1 MKTMVNLSS
10 NRHQAAGCTTIAR
23 DAGRGDRRTS
33 FTQDFKN
40 PRLQKSGA
48 RFGSMLQQHGSW
60 RLRQSEHVAAAATQD
75 QDVSETKGEP
85 SQEEVSNKVTRLLE
99 IVGIESDGSREPG
112 EKEKREADDILN
124 QLEEI
129 GQGGRPLEDPMVFGN
144 FNVSYVS
151 MGSKQYGQ
159 PAGGRFRTG
168 LGKLLF
174 RTTGLYQSVIRPNVV
189 TNKIEF
195 KVFGFIPCSV
205 GLRGTLRSIP
215 EKEGGEDCADTAK
228 VFFEPPVLT
237 LPFGIHTSIGPKSN
251 VVLKTTYVDDRV
263 RLGKGSRGSL
273 FVFTRGGESENA
285 EMDVVGLQKIRVLGK
300 VLISLAVAG
309 MFTGGAALSYCYYNI
324 PLIGGL
330 GMLLMFLSVG
340 LGFGFWRGGI
350 FDDSVERPEITPL
363 AT

>member
-1 MKTMVNLSS
+1 MKAVVRASS
-10 NRHQAAGCTTIAR
+10 GRQQVAYS
-23 DAGRGDRRTS
+23 AGRRISYTN
-33 FTQDFKN
+33 Q
-40 PRLQKSGA
+40 GA
-48 RFGSMLQQHGSW
+48 RPWYTCPRGVGCDKFHGLNW
-60 RLRQSEHVAAAATQD
+60 RLHQSKHAAAAAAAQD
-75 QDVSETKGEP
+75 QDDEVRTKAEV
-85 SQEEVSNKVTRLLE
+85 SQEYISNKVTRLLE
-99 IVGIESDGSREPG
+99 IVGTESDGSREPG
-112 EKEKREADDILN
+112 EKEKREADDIIN
-124 QLEEI
+124 ELEEI
-129 GQGGRPLEDPMVFGN
+129 GQGRRPLEDPMVFGN
-144 FNVSYVS
+144 YNVSYVS
-151 MGSKQYGQ
+151 MGSRQYGQ

-174 RTTGLYQSVIRPNVV
+174 RTTGLYQSVIQPNVV

-215 EKEGGEDCADTAK
+215 EKKGGEDCADTAK

-237 LPFGIHTSIGPKSN
+237 LPFGIHTSFGPESN

-285 EMDVVGLQKIRVLGK
+285 GMDLVGLQKIQALGK
-300 VLISLAVAG
+300 VLISLAVVG
-309 MFTGGAALSYCYYNI
+309 MFSGGAALSYYYYAN

-350 FDDSVERPEITPL
+350 FDDSIERPEVTPL
-363 AT
+363 PAS